1 MADIA
6 TAVAT
11 AIDTATTMANIN
23 VSEPQE
29 KKKRIKKDK
38 KTDKKPKLRSQPK
51 TIEEFFIARAREPS
65 YFTINDRGELIA
77 PPIKSDDVER
87 RFTIPSY
94 RTLTTQERIELETIR
109 KETISVA
116 EEAVQEAQRELRE
129 KLLAYRNGDVYAS
142 DVVLA
147 NIEVAQK
154 EKELQAKAW
163 SLRQVNDI
171 ESIATNELF
180 HDMPYEERKVSH
192 PVFKFRHYPYDL
204 QTLYVSEG
212 AAPEEQQEQQPQGE
226 PESQPQQQQPMTAA
240 DRGRLGGI
248 LKIRRK
254 KFQ

>member
-1 MADIA
+1 MAEAEVTDV
-6 TAVAT
+6 T
-11 AIDTATTMANIN
+11 
-23 VSEPQE
+23 VSKPQE
-29 KKKRIKKDK
+29 KKRRV
-38 KTDKKPKLRSQPK
+38 KTDKTTKKTKIREQPK
-51 TIEEFFIARAREPS
+51 TVEEFFVSRARDPT
-65 YFTINDRGELIA
+65 YFTINDRGELVV

-94 RTLTTQERIELETIR
+94 RLLTTQERIDLETTR
-109 KETISVA
+109 KEAISAA

-129 KLLAYRNGDVYAS
+129 KLLAYRNGDLYAS

-147 NIEVAQK
+147 NIEVTK
-154 EKELQAKAW
+154 REKELQAKAW
-163 SLRQVNDI
+163 PLRHVNEI

-192 PVFKFRHYPYDL
+192 SVFKFKHSPYDL
-204 QTLYVSEG
+204 QTLYVSE
-212 AAPEEQQEQQPQGE
+212 APAPEEEQQQPQGE
-226 PESQPQQQQPMTAA
+226 QEQQQPQGNQQPMTAA